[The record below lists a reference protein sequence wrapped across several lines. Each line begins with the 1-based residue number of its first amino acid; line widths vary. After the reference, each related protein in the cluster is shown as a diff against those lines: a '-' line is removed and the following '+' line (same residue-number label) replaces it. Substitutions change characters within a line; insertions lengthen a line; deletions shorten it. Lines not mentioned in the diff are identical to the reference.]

1 MTEKELMLSGQLY
14 NAGDVELFKERLQ
27 AKKLIRL
34 FNSASDEQIDYRLD
48 IIKKL
53 FKKTGNNVY
62 IEPPFRCDYGY
73 NIVVGNNFYAN
84 YDCIIL
90 DVCDIIIGDNVF
102 FAPRVCLFSASHPV
116 DAVIRNSQL
125 EYGQPITIGNNV
137 WIGGG
142 TIVNPGVKIG
152 DNSIIG
158 SGSVVTKNIP
168 PNVIAAGNPCRILRK
183 ITNED
188 AAYWSEEMTKYRK
201 IKNQ

>member
-84 YDCIIL
+84 YDCIML

-116 DAVIRNSQL
+116 DAAIRNSQL

>member
-27 AKKLIRL
+27 AKRLIRL

-116 DAVIRNSQL
+116 DAAIRNSQL
-125 EYGQPITIGNNV
+125 EYGKPITIGNNV

>member
-27 AKKLIRL
+27 AKRLIRL

-116 DAVIRNSQL
+116 DAAIRNSQL
-125 EYGQPITIGNNV
+125 EYGKPITIGNNV

-168 PNVIAAGNPCRILRK
+168 PNV
-183 ITNED
+183 
-188 AAYWSEEMTKYRK
+188 
-201 IKNQ
+201 

>member
-84 YDCIIL
+84 YDCIML

-116 DAVIRNSQL
+116 DAAIRNSQL

-201 IKNQ
+201 IKHQ

>member
-34 FNSASDEQIDYRLD
+34 FNTASAEQIDYRLD

-84 YDCIIL
+84 YDCIML

-116 DAVIRNSQL
+116 DAAIRNSQL

>member
-116 DAVIRNSQL
+116 DAAIRNSQL